1 MRRIVAGEFI
11 SVDGVV
17 EEPGEWS
24 MKYFTPEVGA
34 EIGKNMQTS
43 DAMLLGRVQYQQWS
57 EYWPG
62 KTEAD
67 DPFAGYINNV
77 RKYVV
82 SSTLESVDWNNST
95 LIDGTAAAKE
105 IAELKAQPG
114 KDIVISGSIS
124 LMESLLREGL
134 LDELQLIL
142 YPVVVSSGRRLFQDA
157 GGKIP
162 LRLVETRPLGAGP
175 VLLTYARA

>member
-34 EIGKNMQTS
+34 EIGKNMATA
-43 DAMLLGRVQYQQWS
+43 DAMLLGRVQFQQWS
-57 EYWPG
+57 EYWPS
-62 KTEAD
+62 KTDAD

-82 SSTLESVDWNNST
+82 SSTLESVEWNNST
-95 LIDGTAAAKE
+95 LINGSAMVKE
-105 IAELKAQPG
+105 IEELKAGPG
-114 KDIVISGSIS
+114 KDIAISGSIS

-134 LDELQLIL
+134 LDELQLII
-142 YPVVVSSGRRLFQDA
+142 YPVVVGKGRRLFQET

-162 LRLVETRPLGAGP
+162 LRLVETKPLGAGP
-175 VLLTYARA
+175 VLLSYARA

>member
-34 EIGKNMQTS
+34 EIGKNMQSS
-43 DAMLLGRVQYQQWS
+43 DAMLMGRRQYVQWS
-57 EYWPG
+57 EYWPT
-62 KTEAD
+62 KTDAD

-82 SSTLESVDWNNST
+82 SSTLDSVEWNNST

-134 LDELQLIL
+134 LDEQQLI
-142 YPVVVSSGRRLFQDA
+142 Q
-157 GGKIP
+157 
-162 LRLVETRPLGAGP
+162 
-175 VLLTYARA
+175 

>member
-24 MKYFTPEVGA
+24 MKYFTSEVGA
-34 EIGKNMQTS
+34 EIGKNMQGS
-43 DAMLLGRVQYQQWS
+43 DAMLLGRVQYEQWS
-57 EYWPG
+57 EYWPS
-62 KTEAD
+62 KTDAD

-82 SSTLESVDWNNST
+82 SSTLDSVDWNNST

-105 IAELKAQPG
+105 IGELKTQPG
-114 KDIVISGSIS
+114 KDIVISGSIT

-142 YPVVVSSGRRLFQDA
+142 YPVVVGSGRRLFQDA
-157 GGKIP
+157 GGTIP
-162 LRLVETRPLGAGP
+162 LRLVETRPLGDGP
-175 VLLTYARA
+175 VLLSYARA